1 MRQPSPFQHT
11 VSLNGTWKLLFRQA
25 VPGIDLSTWDND
37 MVQTIPAQVP
47 GNVEL
52 DLYEA
57 HMLPDLTKGS
67 NIYEAITL
75 ETYQWNYERY
85 FDAPLIRNPSTQ
97 RVFLVF
103 EGIDCLAHI
112 LINDQLIGTAF
123 NMLIPHE
130 FDITDALIPG
140 ENKLNVY
147 IDSAVLEGTKYSSPP
162 LDYALPGKWEAQH
175 IRKAAH
181 MYGWDIMPR
190 IVSAG
195 IWRGVKLEVRE
206 ITYFNYVYWATQ
218 QVDRENCT
226 ATLILDWQFT
236 TNHHPLY
243 DWQVHIH
250 ISLDDQIVLQQILP
264 VFGTRGKKRLV
275 INDAKFWWPN
285 GYGDQPIYDVTL
297 NLVDAKGVVLAENR
311 DRIGIR
317 TLNLKRSD
325 GVSDD
330 APGEFKFVVNDIEI
344 YARGTNWVP
353 LDALHSRDIDHLPN
367 VLPLLLELNCNMV
380 RCWGGNVYEDHAF
393 FDFCDQ
399 NGILVW
405 QDFAQACNRSPQTT
419 EFAAKIKYEAQVIV
433 AKLRNHPSLALWCGN
448 NENDVA
454 LGWTGMDFIPPYS
467 DSVSRNVLPAVVR
480 EYDPFR
486 PYLASSPYISDQ
498 FFQKRKPRTLLPE
511 DHLWGPRGYFKD
523 PFYTH
528 TQARF
533 VSEAGYHGCPSRE
546 TLEQMMEPEY
556 VYPWLEDGS
565 WNSQWVCKAVAALPN
580 DQDFGQ
586 QRNDL
591 MTKQV
596 RLFFGEVPTNL
607 DDFILASQITQ
618 AEAMKFLVEYWR
630 QGKGERTGML
640 WWNLRDG
647 WPILSDAV
655 ADYYGRKKLAYYYL
669 KNAQQTVT
677 VIVGEEEAGEHPVFV
692 VNDTQSTYSG
702 HVVIRTSTGESVLQ
716 DTEFKVPANDR
727 IEISRIITSQ
737 NPALWLINWSL
748 SPGQIQS
755 NHYLAGTPPIA
766 LETYKNWLPHLVSF
780 EV

>member
-1 MRQPSPFQHT
+1 
-11 VSLNGTWKLLFRQA
+11 
-25 VPGIDLSTWDND
+25 
-37 MVQTIPAQVP
+37 
-47 GNVEL
+47 
-52 DLYEA
+52 
-57 HMLPDLTKGS
+57 
-67 NIYEAITL
+67 
-75 ETYQWNYERY
+75 
-85 FDAPLIRNPSTQ
+85 
-97 RVFLVF
+97 
-103 EGIDCLAHI
+103 
-112 LINDQLIGTAF
+112 
-123 NMLIPHE
+123 
-130 FDITDALIPG
+130 
-140 ENKLNVY
+140 
-147 IDSAVLEGTKYSSPP
+147 
-162 LDYALPGKWEAQH
+162 
-175 IRKAAH
+175 
-181 MYGWDIMPR
+181 
-190 IVSAG
+190 
-195 IWRGVKLEVRE
+195 
-206 ITYFNYVYWATQ
+206 
-218 QVDRENCT
+218 
-226 ATLILDWQFT
+226 
-236 TNHHPLY
+236 
-243 DWQVHIH
+243 
-250 ISLDDQIVLQQILP
+250 
-264 VFGTRGKKRLV
+264 
-275 INDAKFWWPN
+275 
-285 GYGDQPIYDVTL
+285 
-297 NLVDAKGVVLAENR
+297 
-311 DRIGIR
+311 
-317 TLNLKRSD
+317 
-325 GVSDD
+325 
-330 APGEFKFVVNDIEI
+330 
-344 YARGTNWVP
+344 
-353 LDALHSRDIDHLPN
+353 
-367 VLPLLLELNCNMV
+367 
-380 RCWGGNVYEDHAF
+380 
-393 FDFCDQ
+393 
-399 NGILVW
+399 
-405 QDFAQACNRSPQTT
+405 
-419 EFAAKIKYEAQVIV
+419 
-433 AKLRNHPSLALWCGN
+433 
-448 NENDVA
+448 
-454 LGWTGMDFIPPYS
+454 MDFIPPYS

-511 DHLWGPRGYFKD
+511 NHLWGPRGYFKD

-655 ADYYGRKKLAYYYL
+655 VDYYDRKKLAYYYL
-669 KNAQQTVT
+669 KNAQKPVT

-692 VNDTQSTYSG
+692 VNDTQSKYSG